1 MNNDNKRKYVVK
13 NIKRDMKNLG
23 KETIILSGSAL
34 LTGIATLGTLHHGE
48 KFLESFFDPNYF
60 STKLHAL
67 TTIAS
72 LELLVLGIL
81 GIKYGLKKTKAS
93 IKFLNLDK
101 EELQEISKDKIKV
114 R

>member
-1 MNNDNKRKYVVK
+1 MNNDNKRKYAVK

-34 LTGIATLGTLHHGE
+34 LTGIATLGTLYHGE
-48 KFLESFFDPNYF
+48 KFLESFFDSNYF

-81 GIKYGLKKTKAS
+81 GINYGVKKTKES
-93 IKFLNLDK
+93 IRYLNIDK
-101 EELQEISKDKIKV
+101 EELRKDKIKV